1 VIPAGDNTGGIQAR
15 ISAAGRHFH
24 RSQPM
29 AKKRSKNGRL
39 TVGVDVGSSSVKL
52 VALTRD
58 AAGGHFRLCTYGV
71 RGIPTTSSPPS
82 DEAVADVIRELYAE
96 TGLSVNEVISAVPGT
111 SAVVRYI
118 HMPRMT
124 LSEARESL
132 KYEAG
137 QYIPFKAEEARI
149 DCHILNGAGTQRS
162 ETMKLM
168 LVATRTTDAE
178 RRVEMLKAA
187 GLSPIILDVDSLA
200 ILNAFETKGLSGD
213 EPDVIGLIHL
223 GSRQTNLSVLQSGNP
238 AFTRDIEV
246 GGGGIT
252 VAIARGLGISLSD
265 AEGLK
270 LSGDAIIQ
278 PHLEIVLRSIVHQL
292 RSSFDYYQGNSGK
305 EVKKVYVSGG
315 TSLLSSL
322 TEFLTDSLGIPVV
335 SWDPLQGIDA
345 SGFENDSALR
355 SLSPMLTVAVGLAS
369 RRIIAHG

>member
-1 VIPAGDNTGGIQAR
+1 MAR
-15 ISAAGRHFH
+15 KLR
-24 RSQPM
+24 
-29 AKKRSKNGRL
+29 KNGKL
-39 TVGVDVGSSSVKL
+39 SVGLDVGSSSVKL
-52 VALTRD
+52 VALTRE
-58 AAGGHFRLCTYGV
+58 GGERNLRLRKYGV
-71 RGIPTTSSPPS
+71 RVLPSASEGSS
-82 DEAVADVIRELYAE
+82 DEATPRAIRELYAE
-96 TGLSVNEVISAVPGT
+96 IGLTVSEVISAIPGT
-111 SAVVRYI
+111 CAVVRYI
-118 HMPRMT
+118 QMPSMT
-124 LSEARESL
+124 LPEAREAL

-137 QYIPFKAEEARI
+137 QYIPFKVEEARM
-149 DCHILNGAGTQRS
+149 DCHILNGNGAPQR

-187 GLSPIILDVDSLA
+187 GLSPVILDVDSLA
-200 ILNAFETKGLSGD
+200 VLNAFETMGPSGE

-223 GSRQTNLSVLQSGNP
+223 GSRQTNLSVLQNGTP
-238 AFTRDIEV
+238 VFTRDVEV

-270 LSGDAIIQ
+270 VSGDAIIQ

-322 TEFLTDSLGIPVV
+322 TEFLSDSLGIPVV
-335 SWDPLQGIDA
+335 SWSPLQGIDT
-345 SGFENDSALR
+345 SDFENDSALH
-355 SLSPMLTVAVGLAS
+355 SLSPILTVAVGLAS
-369 RRIIAHG
+369 RRMSSHG